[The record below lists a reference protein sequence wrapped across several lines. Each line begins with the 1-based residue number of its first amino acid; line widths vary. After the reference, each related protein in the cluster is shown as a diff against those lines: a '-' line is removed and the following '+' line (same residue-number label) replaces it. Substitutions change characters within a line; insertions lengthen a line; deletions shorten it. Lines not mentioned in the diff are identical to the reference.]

1 MYGPR
6 QASQR
11 RGDLGWA
18 LEDDCTEQTSVPS
31 LGQRSHSHKAGRA
44 WGWWMKKKNW
54 SRQGRERRPEGS
66 AEGP

>member
-1 MYGPR
+1 MGPGR
-6 QASQR
+6 LPKEGETWAGPWRMTHRADECSQPR
-11 RGDLGWA
+11 PA
-18 LEDDCTEQTSVPS
+18 L
-31 LGQRSHSHKAGRA
+31 SHSHKAGRA